1 MNLMMTLSRTW
12 IQVHPRDNVAVAL
25 DDLPAGSE
33 FGGVILQE
41 DIMRGHKFALMAIPA
56 GEVVTKYGASIGI
69 ASIEIPAGG
78 WVHTHNLRTG
88 LTQSGGWE
96 WSGESF
102 SGYEKAAGSATFRG
116 YRRANGSVAIR
127 NEIWVINTVAC
138 VNQTARQLAD
148 QADRRWAGKGIDG
161 VFTFPHPFGCS
172 QLGDDLGL
180 TRKALAG
187 LISHP
192 NAGAV
197 LVIGLG
203 CENNQI
209 REQIEQAGG
218 EAARVKWFNTQEVGD
233 EYQRGAELIDEL
245 VELIR
250 NDERVEIPAS
260 ELILGMKCGGS
271 DGLSGITANPLVGMI
286 ADRHCAAGGTTLLTE
301 VPEMFGA
308 EEELLRRT
316 TGRDAFDA
324 VVGLIENFKAYFVAN
339 DQPVYENPSPGNKE
353 GGITTLEEKSLGCI
367 QKGGQAPVVMTLDYG
382 QRAPQGLGGL
392 ALVNSPGNDGVSSTA
407 MTVAGAHMVL
417 FTTGR
422 GNPLGVPVPTIK
434 IASNSP
440 LASRKPGW
448 IDFDAGRMIEEG
460 ASAETIADELFDLVL
475 RIASGEV
482 KAKNEEHG
490 YREIAIWK
498 QGVTL

>member
-1 MNLMMTLSRTW
+1 MKASRTW
-12 IQVHPRDNVAVAL
+12 IQIHPTDNVAVAL
-25 DDLPAGSE
+25 VVLVAGTE
-33 FGGVILQE
+33 AGGVNLNN
-41 DIMRGHKFALMAIPA
+41 DIARGHKFALETIPE
-56 GEVVTKYGASIGI
+56 GEAVKKYGASIGI
-69 ASIEIPAGG
+69 ASCGISAGQWVHSHNLHTGLSSEGG
-78 WVHTHNLRTG
+78 WKWNG
-88 LTQSGGWE
+88 A
-96 WSGESF
+96 SF
-102 SGYEKAAGSATFRG
+102 ALFEKTSNRATFLG
-116 YRRANGSVAIR
+116 YRRADGSVAIR

-161 VFTFPHPFGCS
+161 VHTFPHPFGCS

-187 LISHP
+187 LITHP

-209 REQIEQAGG
+209 SDQIEEAGG
-218 EAARVKWFNTQEVGD
+218 ETGRVRWFNTQEVGD
-233 EYQRGAELIDEL
+233 EYERGAELIDEL
-245 VELIR
+245 AELIK
-250 NDERVEIPAS
+250 NDVRVEIPAS

-286 ADRHCAAGGTTLLTE
+286 ADRHCANGGTTLLTE

-308 EEELLRRT
+308 EEELLGRT
-316 TGRDAFDA
+316 IGREAFDS
-324 VVGLIENFKAYFVAN
+324 VVALVENFKAYFVAN
-339 DQPVYENPSPGNKE
+339 NQPVYENPSPGNKE

-367 QKGGQAPVVMTLDYG
+367 QKGGRAPVVTTLEYG
-382 QRAPQGLGGL
+382 EPAPRGLGGL

-434 IASNSP
+434 ISSNSP
-440 LASRKPGW
+440 LAERKPGW

-460 ASAETIADELFDLVL
+460 ASVETIADELFTLVL
-475 RIASGEV
+475 QIASGV
-482 KAKNEEHG
+482 ATAKNEDHG

>member
-1 MNLMMTLSRTW
+1 M
-12 IQVHPRDNVAVAL
+12 HPSDSVAVAL
-25 DDLPAGSE
+25 ADLAAGTE
-33 FGGVILQE
+33 IGGVILKQ
-41 DIMRGHKFALMAIPA
+41 DIARGHKFAL
-56 GEVVTKYGASIGI
+56 VTISQGDAVKKYGASIGTATCKI
-69 ASIEIPAGG
+69 TTGE
-78 WVHTHNLRTG
+78 WVHSHNLRTG
-88 LTQSGGWE
+88 LDQSGGWK
-96 WSGESF
+96 WSGETYA
-102 SGYEKAAGSATFRG
+102 GLEKTSNGATFRG
-116 YRRANGSVAIR
+116 YRRADGSVAIR

-161 VFTFPHPFGCS
+161 VHTFPHPFGCS

-187 LISHP
+187 LINHP

-209 REQIEQAGG
+209 REQIQQAGG
-218 EAARVKWFNTQEVGD
+218 ESGRVRWFNTQEVGD
-233 EYQRGAELIDEL
+233 EYERGAELIDEL
-245 VELIR
+245 AELIR
-250 NDERVEIPAS
+250 NDVRVDIPAS

-286 ADRHCAAGGTTLLTE
+286 SDRHCASGGTTLLTE

-308 EEELLRRT
+308 EEELLGRT
-316 TGRDAFDA
+316 VGREAFDA
-324 VVGLIENFKAYFVAN
+324 VVALIENFKAYFVAN
-339 DQPVYENPSPGNKE
+339 DQPVYENPSPGNKD

-367 QKGGQAPVVMTLDYG
+367 QKGGRTPVMTTLEYG
-382 QRAPQGLGGL
+382 ECAPRELGGL

-422 GNPLGVPVPTIK
+422 GNPLGVPIPTIK
-434 IASNSP
+434 ISSNSP
-440 LASRKPGW
+440 LAERKPGW

-460 ASAETIADELFDLVL
+460 ASVETIADELFALVL
-475 RIASGEV
+475 RIASGEAT
-482 KAKNEEHG
+482 AKNEDHG